1 MSSAAPQNP
10 QGMVGTTVG
19 NSYLLERVIGQGR
32 HGALFEA
39 RHTRL
44 SCRCAVRIIKTDSN
58 RRSNLLGALS
68 RQGGMTH
75 PHLNPPRDVMV
86 LPDEQLLIASPLL
99 NGQDLNQRIAARG
112 KLTAKEGVLM
122 LRQAASA
129 LHAMHQQSLTHGNLT
144 ATNVFFVKYDDVSVE
159 NALSDGKSS
168 QCVHVIDAGLGLLEN
183 NSATPAED
191 QRNLGRIMIAF
202 VADLSPEQRQ
212 VLERTQDSRPESRFP
227 NMADFWRAFD
237 ESAASR
243 GQAAQARSVATTRVA
258 LVKGPAPRVISRRTY
273 LIGAAAA
280 ASLVAVTG
288 VAILGTRKSAPPPP
302 APAAAAA
309 TAPAAVPEAKPAE
322 SPPPPKAAPA
332 AAAPAPGEEP
342 SDEGSSDKRAAKK
355 KKKKKGH

>member
-10 QGMVGTTVG
+10 QGLVGTTVG

-44 SCRCAVRIIKTDSN
+44 SCRCAVRLIKTDSN

-99 NGQDLNQRIAARG
+99 SGQDLNQRIAARG

-183 NSATPAED
+183 NNATPAED

-212 VLERTQDSRPESRFP
+212 VLERTQDSRPESRFA
-227 NMADFWRAFD
+227 NIADFWRAFD

-243 GQAAQARSVATTRVA
+243 DQAAQARSVATTRVA
-258 LVKGPAPRVISRRTY
+258 LVKGPAPRVIPRRTY

-280 ASLVAVTG
+280 ASLVAVAG
-288 VAILGTRKSAPPPP
+288 VAIVGTRKSPPPPSP
-302 APAAAAA
+302 APAAATA
-309 TAPAAVPEAKPAE
+309 APAAVAEGKPADA
-322 SPPPPKAAPA
+322 SPPPKAAPA
-332 AAAPAPGEEP
+332 AAPAEEP
-342 SDEGSSDKRAAKK
+342 SDEGSSDKHPSKK